1 MGGLEFAHPALNIL
15 EPPGSDKY
23 DWVELAG
30 GDWLMK
36 NLQDAWVVWI

>member
-1 MGGLEFAHPALNIL
+1 MVRSLPILCRLLSSDGGN
-15 EPPGSDKY
+15 KY

-36 NLQDAWVVWI
+36 NIQDAWVVWI